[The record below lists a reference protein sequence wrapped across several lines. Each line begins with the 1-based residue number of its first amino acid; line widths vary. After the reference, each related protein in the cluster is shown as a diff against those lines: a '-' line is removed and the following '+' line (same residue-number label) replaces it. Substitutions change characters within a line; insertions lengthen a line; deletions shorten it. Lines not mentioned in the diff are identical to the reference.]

1 MDEFFGGEG
10 AELDLAGIGRAVAK
24 GDLVVFEFDQA
35 AVADGDSEDVGS
47 EILESSA
54 AVADRFAMDDP
65 VLFPDA
71 GRDIVG
77 EARFLQGVEEF
88 GLEDSGEGF
97 DREQEVRVGRQPG
110 AMIGCQPT
118 RGDEIVNVGMIGQV
132 ASPGV
137 QDAD

>member
-1 MDEFFGGEG
+1 MDELIGGEG
-10 AELDLAGIGRAVAK
+10 AEGDLSGSGRAVAK

-35 AVADGDSEDVGS
+35 AVADSDPEDIRS

-77 EARFLQGVEEF
+77 EARFLQGVVEF
-88 GLEDSGEGF
+88 GPEDPGEGF
-97 DREQEVRVGRQPG
+97 DRE
-110 AMIGCQPT
+110 
-118 RGDEIVNVGMIGQV
+118 
-132 ASPGV
+132 
-137 QDAD
+137 